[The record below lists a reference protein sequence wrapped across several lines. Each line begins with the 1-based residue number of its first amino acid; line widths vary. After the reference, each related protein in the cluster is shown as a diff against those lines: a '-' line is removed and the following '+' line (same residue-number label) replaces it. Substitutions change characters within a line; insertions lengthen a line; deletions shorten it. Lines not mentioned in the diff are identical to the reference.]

1 MMMTK
6 LGVSIGVMV
15 WLAVLMFQ
23 SNALGYDVTDKFSVG
38 GVLAGAWQFLE
49 ADEDADGENVD
60 GWIGSIRLTAE
71 F

>member
-1 MMMTK
+1 MMTK

-15 WLAVLMFQ
+15 WLVVLMFQ

-49 ADEDADGENVD
+49 ADEYDDGEDVA
-60 GWIGSIRLTAE
+60 GWIGSVRLTAE